1 MMSSKRTSQLAML
14 SILLTFTHSVGYASA
29 AVAPF
34 EVSSVYSEDSLIALE
49 SNKSKKEQ
57 RIQKIQENRRARQEA
72 KEAAEAKK
80 SAKAAAKKAKKSKKV
95 SFAFTEKL
103 NQEQK
108 VRSQERKKQRLS
120 FKEQRRLKLQ
130 EHKEQQRAF
139 AESIKQGIDYCCD
152 ELVEYGTGS
161 LLTRGGK
168 YSKRYNRSNNCD
180 QSAIVNEQSTKIVPS
195 LSSREET
202 EVRKEANTIV
212 RANPSPESPRF
223 LNLLT
228 RGGKYSRRYNRSNN
242 CDQSA
247 IVNVQSTKAAPRL
260 SAREKAKIRKR
271 AGTIVRAA
279 PNAQTPRSLL
289 KTMIVSGETQ
299 VSSESKEN
307 LQVVHEIK
315 EGPVLPIFVR
325 PNVKAVS
332 HEDRNKLIQ
341 DLAREQ
347 RVAKRK
353 SSREALESRVKESRI
368 PRDGKIT
375 STLRYDV
382 EKAAAVKVRRNSSV
396 NPQVR
401 AQKASNTRR
410 DARNGQNQQES
421 AQNAKPGSSDQQE
434 QIANNTATD
443 DFYGVSSTAGNTN
456 VNTYLNAKQY
466 RCDSSETDWPCSSCV
481 AKRRTH
487 TSISVCTM
495 VVTVIAMIVGA
506 IIIANASD
514 STTTNG
520 GGTTPPPTP
529 SPKPTP

>member
-14 SILLTFTHSVGYASA
+14 SVLLTFTHSVGYASA

-49 SNKSKKEQ
+49 SKKSKKER

-72 KEAAEAKK
+72 KKAAEAKK
-80 SAKAAAKKAKKSKKV
+80 NAKAVDKKSNKV
-95 SFAFTEKL
+95 SFGFKGKF
-103 NQEQK
+103 NQDRQEQ
-108 VRSQERKKQRLS
+108 Q
-120 FKEQRRLKLQ
+120 
-130 EHKEQQRAF
+130 HAF
-139 AESIKQGIDYCCD
+139 PKNIKQGIEYCCE
-152 ELVEYGTGS
+152 ELVQYGRVN

-168 YSKRYNRSNNCD
+168 YSKRYNKSNDCGKNT
-180 QSAIVNEQSTKIVPS
+180 ILNEQSVKT
-195 LSSREET
+195 T
-202 EVRKEANTIV
+202 
-212 RANPSPESPRF
+212 
-223 LNLLT
+223 
-228 RGGKYSRRYNRSNN
+228 
-242 CDQSA
+242 
-247 IVNVQSTKAAPRL
+247 PRL

-271 AGTIVRAA
+271 GGTIVRAA
-279 PNAQTPRSLL
+279 PNTESPRSLL
-289 KTMIVSGETQ
+289 KTMVVSGE
-299 VSSESKEN
+299 VKVASENEEKV
-307 LQVVHEIK
+307 QVVHDIK

-325 PNVKAVS
+325 PDAKVVS
-332 HEDRNKLIQ
+332 HEERSKLIQ

-353 SSREALESRVKESRI
+353 SSREALEAHVKESKI

-382 EKAAAVKVRRNSSV
+382 EKAAAVKVRRNASV

-401 AQKASNTRR
+401 AQKASNNRR

-421 AQNAKPGSSDQQE
+421 AQNVKRGSPDQQE
-434 QIANNTATD
+434 QIANNTPTD
-443 DFYGVSSTAGNTN
+443 DFYSVSSAAGNTN
-456 VNTYLNAKQY
+456 VNSYLNAKQY

-514 STTTNG
+514 S
-520 GGTTPPPTP
+520 GTTPPNPTP
-529 SPKPTP
+529 PSPQPNP

>member
-49 SNKSKKEQ
+49 SKKSKKEQ

-80 SAKAAAKKAKKSKKV
+80 NAKAAAKKAKKCKKV
-95 SFAFTEKL
+95 SFLFTDRL

-108 VRSQERKKQRLS
+108 ARCQERKKQRVS
-120 FKEQRRLKLQ
+120 FREQRRLKT
-130 EHKEQQRAF
+130 EERKEQQRVF
-139 AESIKQGIDYCCD
+139 AQQIKQSVDYCCE
-152 ELVEYGTGS
+152 ELVQYGTGS

-168 YSKRYNRSNNCD
+168 YSKRYHRSNNCD
-180 QSAIVNEQSTKIVPS
+180 QNAVVNEQSRQT
-195 LSSREET
+195 T
-202 EVRKEANTIV
+202 
-212 RANPSPESPRF
+212 
-223 LNLLT
+223 
-228 RGGKYSRRYNRSNN
+228 
-242 CDQSA
+242 
-247 IVNVQSTKAAPRL
+247 PRL

-279 PNAQTPRSLL
+279 PNTETPRSLL
-289 KTMIVSGETQ
+289 KTMIVNREAKA
-299 VSSESKEN
+299 SSEDKEAI
-307 LQVVHEIK
+307 QVVHDIK

-325 PNVKAVS
+325 PDVKVV

-353 SSREALESRVKESRI
+353 SSREALQARVKESKI
-368 PRDGKIT
+368 PRNGKIT

-382 EKAAAVKVRRNSSV
+382 EKAAAVKVRRNGSV

-410 DARNGQNQQES
+410 NAGSEQSQQES
-421 AQNAKPGSSDQQE
+421 TQNVKPGSPDQKE
-434 QIANNTATD
+434 QIASNTPTD
-443 DFYGVSSTAGNTN
+443 DFYSTSSASGNTN
-456 VNTYLNAKQY
+456 VNSYLNAKQY

-514 STTTNG
+514 STTTTG
-520 GGTTPPPTP
+520 GGTTPPNPTP
-529 SPKPTP
+529 PTP

>member
-29 AVAPF
+29 TVAPF
-34 EVSSVYSEDSLIALE
+34 EVSSTYSEDSLIALE
-49 SNKSKKEQ
+49 SKKSKKEQ
-57 RIQKIQENRRARQEA
+57 RIEKIQEHRRARQEA

-80 SAKAAAKKAKKSKKV
+80 NAKVAVKKAKKSNKL
-95 SFAFTEKL
+95 SFLFVDIL
-103 NQEQK
+103 NQNQK
-108 VRSQERKKQRLS
+108 ARCQERKKQNLS
-120 FKEQRRLKLQ
+120 FKEKSCLKVQ
-130 EHKEQQRAF
+130 ERKEKQGSLVQN
-139 AESIKQGIDYCCD
+139 IKQGIDYCCE
-152 ELVEYGTGS
+152 ELVQTGTAK

-168 YSKRYNRSNNCD
+168 YSKRYHRPNTCD
-180 QSAIVNEQSTKIVPS
+180 QNAIVNEQSTQATP
-195 LSSREET
+195 
-202 EVRKEANTIV
+202 
-212 RANPSPESPRF
+212 
-223 LNLLT
+223 
-228 RGGKYSRRYNRSNN
+228 
-242 CDQSA
+242 C
-247 IVNVQSTKAAPRL
+247 L
-260 SAREKAKIRKR
+260 SARERMKIRKR

-279 PNAQTPRSLL
+279 PNNETPRSLL
-289 KTMIVSGETQ
+289 KTMIINREAKA
-299 VSSESKEN
+299 SSVNKEEM
-307 LQVVHEIK
+307 QVVHDIK

-325 PNVKAVS
+325 PDVKDVKVVS
-332 HEDRNKLIQ
+332 LEERNKLIE

-347 RVAKRK
+347 RVSKRK
-353 SSREALESRVKESRI
+353 SSREALQARVKENKI

-410 DARNGQNQQES
+410 GARNERNQKES
-421 AQNAKPGSSDQQE
+421 AQNVKPSPSDQQE
-434 QIANNTATD
+434 QIASNIPAD
-443 DFYGVSSTAGNTN
+443 DFYSVSAASGNTN
-456 VNTYLNAKQY
+456 VNSYLTAKQY

-514 STTTNG
+514 STTTSG
-520 GGTTPPPTP
+520 GGTTPPKPTTPPTP
-529 SPKPTP
+529 NPAP

>member
-49 SNKSKKEQ
+49 SKKSKKEQ

-72 KEAAEAKK
+72 KEAVEAKK
-80 SAKAAAKKAKKSKKV
+80 NAKAAAKKKAKKSNKI

-108 VRSQERKKQRLS
+108 ARCQERKKQRVS
-120 FKEQRRLKLQ
+120 FREQRRLKT
-130 EHKEQQRAF
+130 EERKEQQRAF
-139 AESIKQGIDYCCD
+139 AQQIKQSVDYCCE
-152 ELVEYGTGS
+152 ELVQYGTGS

-168 YSKRYNRSNNCD
+168 YSKRYHRSNNRD
-180 QSAIVNEQSTKIVPS
+180 QNVIVSEQSVKTP
-195 LSSREET
+195 
-202 EVRKEANTIV
+202 
-212 RANPSPESPRF
+212 
-223 LNLLT
+223 
-228 RGGKYSRRYNRSNN
+228 
-242 CDQSA
+242 
-247 IVNVQSTKAAPRL
+247 PRL

-279 PNAQTPRSLL
+279 PNTETPRSLL
-289 KTMIVSGETQ
+289 KTMIVNREAK
-299 VSSESKEN
+299 VSSEDKEAI
-307 LQVVHEIK
+307 QVVHDIK

-325 PNVKAVS
+325 PDVKVVR
-332 HEDRNKLIQ
+332 EDRNKLIQ

-353 SSREALESRVKESRI
+353 SSREALEARVKESKI
-368 PRDGKIT
+368 PRGGKIT

-382 EKAAAVKVRRNSSV
+382 EKAAAVKVRRNASV

-421 AQNAKPGSSDQQE
+421 AQNVKPGSTDQQE
-434 QIANNTATD
+434 QIASNTPTD
-443 DFYGVSSTAGNTN
+443 DFYGVSSSAGNTN
-456 VNTYLNAKQY
+456 VNSYLNAKQY

-514 STTTNG
+514 STTTTG
-520 GGTTPPPTP
+520 GGTTPPNPTP
-529 SPKPTP
+529 PNPQPTP